1 MIQTFIQTT
10 SGICVY
16 MLVPCCELLG
26 HRDQSALIE
35 SLGLVVKM
43 LPVHPIS
50 ILFDVENMNPPYIML
65 NHFVYQY

>member
-10 SGICVY
+10 SGVCVH
-16 MLVPCCELLG
+16 MLVPWCVFLG

-35 SLGLVVKM
+35 PLGLVVKM